1 MGQTNIGL
9 DKLVLS
15 VVLFGADLVA
25 GFNAVA
31 GTCVEHGALAEVVL
45 IAGGKTVVVAFMLFL
60 AGYNAVLF
68 EVRIVAADRDEA
80 ACSRNLSA
88 SPVEVEVIRNE
99 TGKSRLTPNNL
110 RILADYSI
118 LLNDVYRFP
127 LKHSRKTINYLK

>member
-9 DKLVLS
+9 DELVLS

-80 ACSRNLSA
+80 ARSRNLSA
-88 SPVEVEVIRNE
+88 DIEAEALDAVSGILGAE
-99 TGKSRLTPNNL
+99 NL
-110 RILADYSI
+110 GL
-118 LLNDVYRFP
+118 VGV
-127 LKHSRKTINYLK
+127 